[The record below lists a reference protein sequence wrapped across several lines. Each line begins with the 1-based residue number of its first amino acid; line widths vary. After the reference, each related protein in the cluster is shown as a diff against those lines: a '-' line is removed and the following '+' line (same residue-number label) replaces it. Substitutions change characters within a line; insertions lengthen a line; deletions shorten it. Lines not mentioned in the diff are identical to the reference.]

1 MTARAL
7 SLVAVAGALGLA
19 LLVVA
24 QPRRAWREAAEHS
37 KQLWGG
43 WVLGLVAVGVAVTAS
58 RGVGW
63 PSAILVLACCALAVL
78 QPSLLGDLREVRSH
92 VQRNKHR
99 PHDPVPPSGVASMP
113 DLAPIRWTPPGR

>member
-37 KQLWGG
+37 KQLWGA
-43 WVLGLVAVGVAVTAS
+43 WVLGLVAVGLAVPAGN
-58 RGVGW
+58 GVGW
-63 PSAILVLACCALAVL
+63 PTTVWVLACCALAVL

-92 VQRNKHR
+92 VRRDKQRPR
-99 PHDPVPPSGVASMP
+99 DALPPSTLLPVEE
-113 DLAPIRWTPPGR
+113 LQPIRWMPPGR